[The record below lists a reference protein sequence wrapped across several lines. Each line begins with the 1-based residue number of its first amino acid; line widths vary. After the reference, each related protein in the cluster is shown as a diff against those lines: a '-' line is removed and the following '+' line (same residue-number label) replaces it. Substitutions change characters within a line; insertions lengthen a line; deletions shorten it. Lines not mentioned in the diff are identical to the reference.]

1 MRSQD
6 TVSAWPI
13 YVTHFGR
20 AFGFRGIITDSAQR
34 SERLKMSILDEL
46 MPVSDEK
53 AFMTLLRFCDLPEL
67 TGARGDPVYWGSTE
81 DNKLLARGLFFAG
94 MCSVIEA
101 HRGRIGLLGWDGCL
115 FGRYELESA
124 CMVSPD
130 DDNNDPALRA
140 VHNLQDVVGC
150 VGDATSEIFQM
161 QTKANCQAA
170 GKDATRALAD
180 IFHGRY
186 GWSCDD
192 LGIRVDQLLSYLPLP
207 VEVGEML
214 NNMRKLVGKDPNDE

>member
-1 MRSQD
+1 MAQLVRD
-6 TVSAWPI
+6 HLWLKDVSKAAI
-13 YVTHFGR
+13 HTIRESLIAGDLR
-20 AFGFRGIITDSAQR
+20 A
-34 SERLKMSILDEL
+34 LY
-46 MPVSDEK
+46 
-53 AFMTLLRFCDLPEL
+53 LLWLC
-67 TGARGDPVYWGSTE
+67 A
-81 DNKLLARGLFFAG
+81 A
-94 MCSVIEA
+94 
-101 HRGRIGLLGWDGCL
+101 
-115 FGRYELESA
+115 
-124 CMVSPD
+124 D